1 MKRIFFLFALNYILH
16 YSETNQEIQYYYY
29 IKASKSQDA
38 MKAYKEDSLLWI
50 TTKLLIT
57 AKFKGKKTQGAILW
71 I

>member
-38 MKAYKEDSLLWI
+38 MEAYKEDSLLLI
-50 TTKLLIT
+50 ATKLLIT
-57 AKFKGKKTQGAILW
+57 VKF
-71 I
+71 

>member
-38 MKAYKEDSLLWI
+38 MKAYKEDSLL
-50 TTKLLIT
+50 
-57 AKFKGKKTQGAILW
+57 
-71 I
+71 